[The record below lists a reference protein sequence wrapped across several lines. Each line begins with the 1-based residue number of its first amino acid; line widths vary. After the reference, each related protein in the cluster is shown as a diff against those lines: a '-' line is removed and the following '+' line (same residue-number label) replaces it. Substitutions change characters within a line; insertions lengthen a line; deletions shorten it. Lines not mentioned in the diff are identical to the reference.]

1 MSKAAGRHT
10 LLGNK
15 AGSTRLS
22 LAVPLKLFQAEDRF
36 LRRPGDV
43 PIATVKALASQVGVP
58 AAARQGY
65 DWRGRT
71 IEPHCTQ
78 IRDALGFRRRVGAER
93 LHELRRHPDPI
104 LLTPL
109 ARRHCPTRRA
119 QDGCLSRR

>member
-22 LAVPLKLFQAEDRF
+22 LAVPLKLFQADGRF

-43 PIATVKALASQVGVP
+43 PIAAVKALASEIGVP

-71 IEPHCTQ
+71 IG
-78 IRDALGFRRRVGAER
+78 AL
-93 LHELRRHPDPI
+93 LCPYPCCPELSPPGRGRE
-104 LLTPL
+104 
-109 ARRHCPTRRA
+109 AA
-119 QDGCLSRR
+119 